1 MSFTSLKFQ
10 TGSYFREI
18 VTEKEKTRLLKITE
32 RKTKFR
38 QNEFLM
44 LGKVPEVLTRSW
56 FANSIIFHEK
66 PPPHWNIFALN
77 LPDIYCTLYTL
88 ITRK

>member
-18 VTEKEKTRLLKITE
+18 VSEKRKLMKIAE

-44 LGKVPEVLTRSW
+44 PGKVPEVLTRSC

-66 PPPHWNIFALN
+66 PLPYWNIFALN